1 MSRYTVKL
9 RTGEE
14 FGPVE
19 EDVLVRWAS
28 EGRVPADA
36 LLVDESGT
44 ESPADAHER
53 LRVILQ
59 APPTRPGPIVTPEV
73 GGTLSGI
80 FPYRNPPALIGYYI
94 SVASLIPI
102 FALALGPI
110 AVILGVVGLRKHKA
124 DPSVKGTAHAIVAI
138 VLGSLTTLGNGVV
151 LVLLLLYA

>member
-1 MSRYTVKL
+1 MSRYSVKI
-9 RTGEE
+9 RTGEV

-36 LLVDESGT
+36 LLVDESGV

-59 APPTRPGPIVTPEV
+59 APPTRPGLIVTPEV

-80 FPYRNPPALIGYYI
+80 IPYRNPPALVGYYI
-94 SVASLIPI
+94 SVVSLIPG
-102 FALALGPI
+102 FALAFGPI
-110 AVILGVVGLRKHKA
+110 AIILGIVGLRKHKT
-124 DPSVKGTAHAIVAI
+124 DPRVKGTAHAIVAI
-138 VLGSLTTLGNGVV
+138 GLGSLTTLANGVV
-151 LVLLLLYA
+151 LGWLLLHA